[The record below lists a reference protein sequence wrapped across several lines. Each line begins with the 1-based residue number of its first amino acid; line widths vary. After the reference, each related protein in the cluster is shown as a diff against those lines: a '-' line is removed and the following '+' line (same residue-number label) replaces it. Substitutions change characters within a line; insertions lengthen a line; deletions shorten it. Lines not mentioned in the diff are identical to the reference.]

1 MSYPNRYFLARLTI
15 GSADEKT
22 LFRGVYHGSLL
33 IDPSGCG
40 SNAVGYTEVPVY
52 GTTARPRPA
61 GPAGEH
67 CPQAVPKKEIRSFPL
82 QWAGAVHAMPHLL
95 AQQLEKAEIHI
106 AKQANTHAHR
116 RQQISEHHDQ
126 KAREDSE
133 GIRTNE

>member
-52 GTTARPRPA
+52 GTTAQPRPA

-67 CPQAVPKKEIRSFPL
+67 CPQAVPKNEIRSFNFL
-82 QWAGAVHAMPHLL
+82 STAVGGCCTRHATP
-95 AQQLEKAEIHI
+95 ACTA
-106 AKQANTHAHR
+106 T
-116 RQQISEHHDQ
+116 
-126 KAREDSE
+126 
-133 GIRTNE
+133 